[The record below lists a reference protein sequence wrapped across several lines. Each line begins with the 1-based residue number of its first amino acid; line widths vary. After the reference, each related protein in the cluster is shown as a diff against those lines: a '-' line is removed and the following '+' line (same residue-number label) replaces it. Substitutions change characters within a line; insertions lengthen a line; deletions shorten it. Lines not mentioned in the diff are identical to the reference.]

1 MTEPI
6 DRLGAALASRYT
18 IERELGQG
26 GMATVYLAHDVR
38 HDRKVALKVLRP
50 ELAAV
55 LGGERFLSEIKTT
68 ANLQHPHILPLHDS
82 GEADGMVF
90 YVMPY
95 VEGESLRDR
104 LTREKQLP
112 VEEAVRLAR
121 EVLSALDYA
130 HRKNVVHRDIK
141 PENILLHE
149 GQALVADFGIALA
162 VSTAGAGTRMTET
175 GMSLGTPHYMAPEQA
190 MGEREITPKADI
202 YAVGCVLYEMLSAEP
217 PFTGATAQAI
227 VARVVT
233 EEPRSLTLQRKTVPP
248 NVEAAVLTALAKLP
262 ADRFATAAQFADALG
277 KTDYTLPATR
287 ARPAVR
293 AAPGGSPMVVRGLA
307 AALVIAVAVG
317 AWGWLRPHVLPPPPP
332 VERFV
337 LTFPRNAEASDAG
350 GSPIAVSPDGSRIVY
365 VGLDS
370 QRVVWLFSRGLDRVD
385 PTVIPGTKAA
395 VQPFFSPDGQWIGF
409 VQDGKLRKVSV
420 AGGAVVTICE
430 AAGMAGASWGNG
442 DLIVFSARGR
452 LNRVVSAGGQPAI
465 VASPD
470 SGQSIAFRWPEILP
484 DARTV
489 LFTRVTASGPVLAA
503 LSLVDGKVSL
513 LDQPGMSPHYVESG
527 FLAFAQS
534 DGTLFAAPFDARRVR
549 FTGPPQ
555 PIAENVRL
563 GGAFVT
569 KLGISRT
576 GSLAHLT
583 GSALLRDLVIV
594 DRSGRVQALPVSP
607 DRYRQPRF
615 APDGRRIAVGIDQ
628 AAAFSGDIWVYDLA
642 ARNLARLTFD
652 SVSLYPVWT
661 PDGRHVSYTRNTS
674 GSAGHFSLFRI
685 ASDGSGVP
693 ETLLVRAN
701 NLWESEFT
709 RDGRTLV
716 FRESNPQT
724 NRDIWFMRADSP
736 QSAKPLLRT
745 PFEEKQLAV
754 SPDGRWLAY
763 TSNETGADEVYV
775 RHLAEGSAR
784 WKVSTAG
791 GIAPRW
797 NRNGRELF
805 FTRGDSLYAVALPP
819 APGADFHSGPPRA
832 LFEVRYQTSTTNTL
846 YDVAPDGNRFVF
858 VRNQVGQSSEQ
869 MNLIL
874 HWFDNLRRQKQT
886 GPGTSGAR

>member
-1 MTEPI
+1 MSNPV
-6 DRLGAALASRYT
+6 DRLGTALVGRYT

-202 YAVGCVLYEMLSAEP
+202 YAAGCVLYEMLSAEP

-277 KTDYTLPATR
+277 KMDYTLPATR
-287 ARPAVR
+287 ARPALR
-293 AAPGGSPMVVRGLA
+293 AAAGGSPMMVRALV
-307 AALVIAVAVG
+307 AALVLAVAG
-317 AWGWLRPHVLPPPPP
+317 AAWGWLRPRALPPAPP
-332 VERFV
+332 VERFT
-337 LTFPRNAEASDAG
+337 LTFPRNAEASDAV

-365 VGLDS
+365 FGLDS
-370 QRVVWLFSRGLDRVD
+370 QRTGWLFSRAMDRMD
-385 PTVIPGTKAA
+385 PAVIAGTRAA
-395 VQPFFSPDGQWIGF
+395 TQPFFSPDGQWVGF
-409 VQDGKLRKVSV
+409 IQEGKLRKVSL
-420 AGGAVVTICE
+420 AGGAVVTICD
-430 AAGMAGASWGNG
+430 AGGLQGASWGP
-442 DLIVFSARGR
+442 DDFMVFSARGR
-452 LNRVVSAGGQPAI
+452 LQRVAAAGGAPVFLA
-465 VASPD
+465 APD
-470 SGQSIAFRWPEILP
+470 SGRPGAFRWPEVMP
-484 DARTV
+484 DGRTV
-489 LFTRVTASGPVLAA
+489 LFTQVTAAGPVLAA
-503 LSLVDGKVSL
+503 LSLADLKVRPL
-513 LDQPGMSPHYVESG
+513 NQPGMSPHYVESG
-527 FLAFAQS
+527 YLVFAQA
-534 DGTLFAAPFDARRVR
+534 DGTLFAAPFDARGVR
-549 FTGPPQ
+549 FTGSPQ
-555 PIAENVRL
+555 PIVEAVRL
-563 GGAFVT
+563 GGAFVA

-576 GSLAHLT
+576 GSLAHLA
-583 GSALLRDLVIV
+583 GSSLTRDLMVV
-594 DRSGRVQALPVSP
+594 DRTGHAQALPIAST
-607 DRYRQPRF
+607 RF
-615 APDGRRIAVGIDQ
+615 AQARYSPDGRRIAVAIDNSG
-628 AAAFSGDIWVYDLA
+628 AGVGDIWVYDLA

-652 SVSLYPVWT
+652 STSAYPSWD
-661 PDGRHVSYTRNTS
+661 PDGRHVTFAKSTGVS
-674 GSAGHFSLFRI
+674 GGHYSLFRV

-693 ETLLVRAN
+693 ETVLVRTS
-701 NLWESEFT
+701 NLFEAEYT
-709 RDGRTLV
+709 RDGRIMV
-716 FRESNPQT
+716 FRETDAQT

-736 QSAKPLLRT
+736 ATAKPLLRT
-745 PFEEKQLAV
+745 PYEERQLAV

-763 TSNETGADEVYV
+763 STNETGADEVYV

-791 GIAPRW
+791 GNEPRW

-805 FTRGDSLYAVALPP
+805 FMRGDSLYSVPLPP
-819 APGADFHSGPPRA
+819 PSGGDFRSGAPRA
-832 LFEVRYQTSTTNTL
+832 LLEIRRYQTIGNTL
-846 YDVAPDGNRFVF
+846 YDVAPDGNHFVY
-858 VRNQVGQSSEQ
+858 VRNQIGQTSEQ
-869 MNLIL
+869 MGLIL
-874 HWFDNLRRQKQT
+874 HWFDNLKRQKQT